1 MTKGFVTNGGIDR
14 LKWER
19 PFRKGS
25 RCRRY
30 SKALVDDPW
39 AAIKLILFKSFR
51 ARLSKGCVEMHY
63 GTVGPKLPRFP

>member
-1 MTKGFVTNGGIDR
+1 MTKGLVANGGIDR

-30 SKALVDDPW
+30 SKPLVDD
-39 AAIKLILFKSFR
+39 ASAGIKSVMLSFR
-51 ARLSKGCVEMHY
+51 ARLSKGWVEMHY
-63 GTVGPKLPRFP
+63 GTVGPMLPKFP